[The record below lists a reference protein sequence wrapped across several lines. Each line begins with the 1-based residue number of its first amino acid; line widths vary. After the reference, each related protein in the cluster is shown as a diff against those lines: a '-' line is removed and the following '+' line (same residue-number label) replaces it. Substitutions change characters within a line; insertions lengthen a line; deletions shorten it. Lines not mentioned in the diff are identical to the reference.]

1 MYLFSNVKCFL
12 IFGTFLL
19 VMRVVHA
26 FFIVS
31 DAFDVTASGHVGGG
45 SPISEM

>member
-1 MYLFSNVKCFL
+1 MYLCSNVKCFL
-12 IFGTFLL
+12 ILGTFLL

-31 DAFDVTASGHVGGG
+31 DALVTWAVVL
-45 SPISEM
+45 P